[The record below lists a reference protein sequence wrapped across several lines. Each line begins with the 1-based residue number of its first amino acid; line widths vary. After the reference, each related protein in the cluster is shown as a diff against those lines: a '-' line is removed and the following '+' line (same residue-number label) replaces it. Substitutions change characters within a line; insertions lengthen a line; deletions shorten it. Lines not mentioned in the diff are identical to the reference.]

1 MKRALITGAVL
12 ALVATALYSGGASAA
27 RPRGLIGT
35 VSDAT
40 GNELGTVRIVGTEDG
55 KTSVKI
61 RAEGLAAGFHGFH
74 VHSVGICDPTA
85 TDAAGAPSPFFT
97 AGGHYN
103 PVTTNTHGAHAG
115 DMPPLMVAADGTG
128 WLKFVTDRFLA
139 KDLMDAD
146 GSAIVLHAGPD
157 NLAHI
162 PAATSAGAERYHS
175 HVDDVFGADTASK
188 ATGDAGARFGCAVL
202 ERVAS

>member
-1 MKRALITGAVL
+1 MKRALVTVAVL

-27 RPRGLIGT
+27 RPRGLIGV

-40 GNELGTVRIVGTEDG
+40 GAEHGTIRIVATEDG

-61 RAEGLAAGFHGFH
+61 RAEGLTPGFHGFH
-74 VHSVGICDPTA
+74 VHSVGTCDPNA

-115 DMPPLMVAADGTG
+115 DMPPLMVAADGTA

-139 KDLMDAD
+139 KDLMDTD

-175 HVDDVFGADTASK
+175 HVDDVFGADAASK
-188 ATGDAGARFGCAVL
+188 ATGDAGARYGCAVL
-202 ERVAS
+202 ERVSS